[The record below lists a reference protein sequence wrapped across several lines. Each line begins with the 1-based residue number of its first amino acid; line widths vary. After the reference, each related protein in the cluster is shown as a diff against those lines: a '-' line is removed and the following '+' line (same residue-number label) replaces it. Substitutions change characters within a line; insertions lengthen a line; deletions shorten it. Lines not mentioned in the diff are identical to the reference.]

1 MSPVF
6 AMLAAISLWLG
17 ADDARA
23 GAASDAFYG
32 PCFAQR
38 VFAGDTVDVRCGD
51 EVARVRL
58 LNVTAPAPDAVGYS
72 EASRGLRQLL
82 AGRELWLAF
91 ALPGRPGVD
100 RTGLVLAHLYDAQ
113 GRNLNV
119 ELVRLGWA
127 AYSSAHGAGPLAA
140 NFRAAEAEARA
151 SQRALWSV
159 WSVTA
164 EKGH

>member
-1 MSPVF
+1 MSPVL

-17 ADDARA
+17 ADGARA

-32 PCFAQR
+32 PCFAQQ
-38 VFAGDTVDVRCGD
+38 VVTGDSVDVRCGN

-58 LNVTAPAPDAVGYS
+58 LNVAAPKPDAVGYT
-72 EASRGLRQLL
+72 EASRALRQLL

-91 ALPGRPGVD
+91 ALPARPSVD
-100 RTGLVLAHLYDAQ
+100 GHGLLLAHLYDAQ

-127 AYSSAHGAGPLAA
+127 AYSTEHGAGALAA
-140 NFRAAEAEARA
+140 NFRAAQDEARA

-164 EKGH
+164 GRAP